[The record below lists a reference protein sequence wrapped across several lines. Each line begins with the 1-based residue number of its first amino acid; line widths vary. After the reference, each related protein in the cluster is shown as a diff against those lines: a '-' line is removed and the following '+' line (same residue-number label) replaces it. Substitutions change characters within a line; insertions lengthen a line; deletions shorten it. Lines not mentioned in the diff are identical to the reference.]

1 MRPPFHSSCRK
12 PTSTGQQLVT
22 KLAYLETEGK
32 LVKEEHEFEVQRH
45 HLQEAEAAIA
55 AITETR
61 NHTASEFERQLD
73 ADLPD
78 AERKAAGLR
87 EDRSPCRFRS

>member
-1 MRPPFHSSCRK
+1 LRPPFHSSCGK

-32 LVKEEHEFEVQRH
+32 LVKEEHEFE
-45 HLQEAEAAIA
+45 EAAIA